1 MRRVID
7 NSVVFKWFAEETDS
21 DRAKK
26 YLEDFVAGK
35 DKILIPTLLFYEF
48 GQACRNGALPSQA
61 ISRIMELMQKLP
73 FQIEDVGFT
82 SFRKIY
88 QIASEYDLSFYDA
101 SYVTLMQKHD
111 CELVTADKKLYNK
124 LKTKL
129 KRTTLLQAV

>member
-61 ISRIMELMQKLP
+61 ISRIMDLMQKLP
-73 FQIEDVGFT
+73 FQIEDVRFT

-129 KRTTLLQAV
+129 KRTTLL